1 MRPRTRHAYPILLI
15 LGISLGFLGLAACG
29 SGPKPSPEPVAVQPP
44 PAKPDLSALIGA
56 KDAAGIKDFFKNRE
70 LLDTP
75 DSEGYYPLHRA
86 VLQDASDIVELLTG
100 LGARLEAT
108 DAKGRTPLRLAADEG
123 KAGPAKI
130 LAARGASIFAQDKT
144 GSTAAAAALA
154 RGGAVFDAVFSDKT
168 VNQKA

>member
-75 DSEGYYPLHRA
+75 DSEGYYPPPPGRPPGRLGHSRA
-86 VLQDASDIVELLTG
+86 PD
-100 LGARLEAT
+100 RP
-108 DAKGRTPLRLAADEG
+108 GRQA
-123 KAGPAKI
+123 
-130 LAARGASIFAQDKT
+130 
-144 GSTAAAAALA
+144 
-154 RGGAVFDAVFSDKT
+154 
-168 VNQKA
+168 